1 MFYKTRTSTIQPKA
15 LTYTGSFHCKTHST
29 LLVFVFILFCIGTA
43 MALCLPLVVPL
54 SHLKQLLFLLFY
66 FAALATGYFSTFPQ
80 LIKGSLSIFCCIFI
94 PLSISLPF
102 FPERLIPTPLIHSA
116 ALASPLLFTLVLC
129 YLQNLRGL
137 GLIIPPAILGLC
149 TAIFLLHRQLAD
161 CLVTLFSCT
170 LIFLAAL
177 WQDWFGLKSK
187 KLCALVSAA
196 ILAGT
201 GFMLWLFGNT
211 ILQHF
216 FFALHPESDPL
227 YFGYIGTTIR
237 LLLSSSKPFGTGSAV
252 LQNLPPIITDSISAA
267 ALHVWGW
274 VPVLIFYFGLFTFLF
289 WCLAKALYLKN
300 RFCQLAVFSI
310 LLTMGTQTLFS
321 ALFTCGYTFWNSSCP
336 FLTRGPILATN
347 MFLTGTLLSLFR
359 QDIDAEDA
367 LLLVPAEKWFAYFS
381 CLKD

>member
-1 MFYKTRTSTIQPKA
+1 MFYKTRTSTIQPET
-15 LTYTGSFHCKTHST
+15 LTCARSFHYKTHFT
-29 LLVFVFILFCIGTA
+29 LLVFVCILFCIGTA
-43 MALCLPLVVPL
+43 MALCLPLIVPHSL
-54 SHLKQLLFLLFY
+54 LKQLLFLLFY
-66 FAALATGYFSTFPQ
+66 FTALTTGYFSTFSQ

-102 FPERLIPTPLIHSA
+102 LPEHLIPTPLIHSA

-129 YLQNLRGL
+129 YLQDLRRF
-137 GLIIPPAILGLC
+137 GLIIPPVILGLC
-149 TAIFLLHRQLAD
+149 ATIFLLHRQLAD
-161 CLVTLFSCT
+161 CLITLFSCT
-170 LIFLAAL
+170 VIFLVAL
-177 WQDWFGLKSK
+177 WQDWFGLKNK
-187 KLCALVSAA
+187 KLCTLVSAT
-196 ILAGT
+196 ILIGAG
-201 GFMLWLFGNT
+201 FVLWLFGNT

-227 YFGYIGTTIR
+227 YFGYIGNTIR
-237 LLLSSSKPFGTGSAV
+237 SLLSTSKPFGAGNAA
-252 LQNLPPIITDSISAA
+252 LQHLPPIITDSISVAVV
-267 ALHVWGW
+267 HVWGW
-274 VPVLIFYFGLFTFLF
+274 VPVLIFYSGLFAFLF

-321 ALFTCGYTFWNSSCP
+321 ALFTCGYTFWSSSCP

-359 QDIDAEDA
+359 QDIDAEDN
-367 LLLVPAEKWFAYFS
+367 LLPAPDEKWFTYFS